1 MKSLKMIFFGGA
13 IAALAACGNGG
24 YEINGEYPSAAD
36 GTVVYLAN
44 LDADFSKTDSTIVN
58 GGRFSFAG
66 RQDTPRVCMILSS
79 MALDGGPIV
88 VENGNIDVQIKN
100 GFRRK
105 GTPLNNDM
113 QRFFSERAK
122 MARGIELVG
131 NYLVAN
137 SALTD
142 AQRDSL
148 QAVVAEARTSFVEML
163 QKTIGENVKNALG
176 AFLLTQSEEYFTP
189 QELHSIMSMVPENLR
204 DERFNVM
211 YARVKIDAENSMR
224 AFATAE
230 GCPYINF
237 ELPDVNGKQ
246 VLLSNIVNANK
257 YTLLNFWASWCIP
270 CRQEA
275 PMLRKIAD
283 DYGKRGVAIVSVSLD
298 SSMDEWKEG
307 VTSLGLG
314 WTQLC
319 APNGGSAEAAAAY
332 GISSI
337 PMLILI
343 DAEGKIVVR
352 GEPAYRV
359 AQLLEE
365 LMK

>member
-1 MKSLKMIFFGGA
+1 MKDKKGFLILVIGMVIFMVGAYALYTQLSEKIAPPEQLATQPTPQTQQTQKAPDFTVYDKEGNAVKLSDFFG
-13 IAALAACGNGG
+13 
-24 YEINGEYPSAAD
+24 
-36 GTVVYLAN
+36 
-44 LDADFSKTDSTIVN
+44 K
-58 GGRFSFAG
+58 
-66 RQDTPRVCMILSS
+66 
-79 MALDGGPIV
+79 PIV
-88 VENGNIDVQIKN
+88 
-100 GFRRK
+100 
-105 GTPLNNDM
+105 
-113 QRFFSERAK
+113 
-122 MARGIELVG
+122 
-131 NYLVAN
+131 
-137 SALTD
+137 
-142 AQRDSL
+142 
-148 QAVVAEARTSFVEML
+148 
-163 QKTIGENVKNALG
+163 
-176 AFLLTQSEEYFTP
+176 
-189 QELHSIMSMVPENLR
+189 
-204 DERFNVM
+204 
-211 YARVKIDAENSMR
+211 
-224 AFATAE
+224 
-230 GCPYINF
+230 
-237 ELPDVNGKQ
+237 
-246 VLLSNIVNANK
+246 
-257 YTLLNFWASWCIP
+257 LNFWASWCIP

-275 PMLRKIAD
+275 PVLRKIAD